1 MSDKFYNYLYDYLLT
16 KNILTSNPIPQD
28 QKQKRLLVTNYL
40 GHLETIH
47 RKVFSSSRPTDQNT
61 FLNTYYSKY
70 LINPQNISSSYW
82 DHLKEVKAISD
93 LTPDLKDTYL
103 QNIIANQKYSLFNLL
118 SLFLSQDLASVPTL
132 VKVWA
137 FQGLL
142 NLGTYD
148 STTNKYSK
156 RTATTIAPFV
166 IPNRKALSLT
176 IQKFLTY
183 LSGSEEL
190 PPNFD
195 FNTSFSNLYTHFL
208 KETTNSNSDPLNGLW
223 VKYPQGSDYLPVLN
237 SLSGQDI
244 DLCVTEISTLKT
256 YLREGDFYVYYT
268 KNANQEFTK
277 PRIAIRMLG
286 TTTIDEIRGIGP
298 NQSLEFSL
306 IPVLESKLD
315 SLSATSDVTKYQTKL
330 KNTKILSQIYT
341 KYQNNIPL
349 SLTDLIFLYQ
359 LETKITTFSIK
370 EDIYIKK
377 ILSTRDPVTDLNKIF
392 SSSYYQNTSRTIN
405 LNSYSNLSDLVLP
418 PDFSGTLDLSFYSD
432 LHTLTLPH
440 KFSGT
445 LDLNN
450 LEDST
455 NLHLPESFAGTLIL
469 GLPKATGLIIPDN
482 FKGTLYLNNLK
493 TASSLNIP
501 STYQGTIYL
510 STTKKLKISP
520 ANQAIIKYYDPYY
533 DTYQELNYSKFIP
546 HSKHLLKKYYLN

>member
-1 MSDKFYNYLYDYLLT
+1 
-16 KNILTSNPIPQD
+16 
-28 QKQKRLLVTNYL
+28 
-40 GHLETIH
+40 
-47 RKVFSSSRPTDQNT
+47 
-61 FLNTYYSKY
+61 
-70 LINPQNISSSYW
+70 
-82 DHLKEVKAISD
+82 
-93 LTPDLKDTYL
+93 
-103 QNIIANQKYSLFNLL
+103 
-118 SLFLSQDLASVPTL
+118 
-132 VKVWA
+132 
-137 FQGLL
+137 
-142 NLGTYD
+142 
-148 STTNKYSK
+148 
-156 RTATTIAPFV
+156 
-166 IPNRKALSLT
+166 
-176 IQKFLTY
+176 
-183 LSGSEEL
+183 
-190 PPNFD
+190 
-195 FNTSFSNLYTHFL
+195 
-208 KETTNSNSDPLNGLW
+208 
-223 VKYPQGSDYLPVLN
+223 
-237 SLSGQDI
+237 
-244 DLCVTEISTLKT
+244 
-256 YLREGDFYVYYT
+256 
-268 KNANQEFTK
+268 
-277 PRIAIRMLG
+277 MLG

-450 LEDST
+450 LEEST